1 MKTIPLWVFEFV
13 SFIHNPCCPF
23 APRRSIGRS
32 IAVCLCIYE
41 CVYVCYAYVY
51 MYVYAY
57 VYMYVCMYV
66 CIYVTILVYAYVCV
80 YICMH
85 MCSKTSQQQGL
96 VSHLAN
102 SFASEVIDTTM
113 LQCFTSRQALLTKRS
128 YSQTNNLPNSFW
140 QTNKL
145 YRIRISKVTTSAAK
159 SIDQITWRR
168 ACIDEKVH
176 SQTGWHQPCISSSIG
191 LVSELVQT
199 GNLPDMTYTTLLTQY
214 VFPVG

>member
-113 LQCFTSRQALLTKRS
+113 LQCFTCVSPTTTN
-128 YSQTNNLPNSFW
+128 QTNMQSNKQFTKQFLADEQVVPNTYLQSHHFSSQIYWSDNMETGVHRREGSFANW
-140 QTNKL
+140 LASTL
-145 YRIRISKVTTSAAK
+145 Y
-159 SIDQITWRR
+159 Q
-168 ACIDEKVH
+168 
-176 SQTGWHQPCISSSIG
+176 HQHRPCIRARA
-191 LVSELVQT
+191 
-199 GNLPDMTYTTLLTQY
+199 DR
-214 VFPVG
+214 